1 MMIIMS
7 DLSVVAW
14 AMRVTDYG
22 DYYIIDFFDD
32 KFIVRKKSVERDL
45 VKILRHIPC
54 HYQRA
59 FLRIL
64 SLRVGFNVNEI
75 VRSITCK

>member
-1 MMIIMS
+1 MVMS
-7 DLSVVAW
+7 SLNVVAG

-45 VKILRHIPC
+45 AKILRHIPC
-54 HYQRA
+54 HYHHA
-59 FLRIL
+59 FLRLL
-64 SLRVGFNVNEI
+64 SLRLRINVDEI
-75 VRSITCK
+75 VKGITC